1 MADPIP
7 QGELITLQCLCGEVL
22 EVEPQRLGK
31 TTQCANC
38 KRYLRPA
45 LQFLLVDRADAH
57 NLTAQC
63 ACGHFIVDEPS
74 KTGKRSRCKI
84 CRSHLIMPQPVV
96 KFTTETIVRVPRKA
110 LQKRMKRVEV
120 GRQRA
125 PVEMPRLKSA
135 AHRGRVT
142 LRPGEHICV
151 NEDCGALLGARANVC
166 PRCATNRLT
175 GIAYLGPGPGR
186 DPLGTWQEP

>member
-1 MADPIP
+1 MADQTYQSDVVTI
-7 QGELITLQCLCGEVL
+7 QCICGAVL
-22 EVEPQRLGK
+22 EIEPQRLGM
-31 TTQCANC
+31 TTQCQEC

-63 ACGHFIVDEPS
+63 ACGHFIVDAPDR
-74 KTGKRSRCKI
+74 TGKRSRCKV

-96 KFTTETIVRVPRKA
+96 KFTTDTIVRVPRKA
-110 LQKRMKRVEV
+110 LQRRMKRAQV

-135 AHRGRVT
+135 AHTGRVT
-142 LRPGEHICV
+142 LRPGEHICI
-151 NEDCGALLGARANVC
+151 NDDCGALLGVRANVC

-175 GIAYLGPGPGR
+175 GAAYIGPGPDR
-186 DPLGTWQEP
+186 DPLGHWQEP